1 MYENKHGDKNK
12 EERRMMNLNV
22 KSVENVQTSGD
33 FNLNAYLNQLTKYG
47 SLSAEEEKALAKLA
61 KEGSTEAKAILIKC
75 NLKLVVSLAKKM
87 LHSGNLSMADLIQEG
102 NLGLMTAVDKFNYKL
117 GYRFSTY
124 ASWWIKQYMFKAVS
138 EQSHAM
144 RIPVYVQETIAKY
157 TKVKAEIEKAE
168 SGTVSTE
175 RVAKEMNIEAD
186 KINTYLNAFCR
197 MLSLDGDFDGD
208 GQNDLSLSEVIED
221 KKSSANKEAEYNNL
235 SQDINMLLNTLK
247 ERECSVIK
255 KRFGLCDEQRQTL
268 EEIGNLY
275 GVTKECIRQTEA
287 RALKKLKNNCLTEE
301 LYSSYVC

>member
-1 MYENKHGDKNK
+1 MK
-12 EERRMMNLNV
+12 NLN
-22 KSVENVQTSGD
+22 ENLSSGD
-33 FNLNAYLNQLTKYG
+33 FNLNAYVNQISKYG

-61 KEGSTEAKAILIKC
+61 KEGSEEAKNILTKC
-75 NLKLVVSLAKKM
+75 NLKLVVCLAKKM
-87 LHSGNLSMADLIQEG
+87 LHTGNLSIADLIQEC
-102 NLGLMTAVDKFNYKL
+102 NIGLMTAVDKFNYKL
-117 GYRFSTY
+117 GYRFATY
-124 ASWWIKQYMFKAVS
+124 ATWWVKQAMFKAIS

-144 RIPVYVQETIAKY
+144 KIPVYVQETISKY
-157 TKVKAEIEKAE
+157 TKVKSEMERSE
-168 SGTVSTE
+168 NGTVSTE
-175 RVAKEMNIEAD
+175 RVAQKMNIEAE

-221 KKSSANKEAEYNNL
+221 KKSSANKDAEYNNL
-235 SQDINMLLNTLK
+235 TQDINSLLKVLK

-287 RALKKLKNNCLTEE
+287 RALKKLKESNISEV
-301 LYSSYVC
+301 LYASYVG